1 VLFDKDGTLCRSDGF
16 LSALAQARALCC
28 AELTGEP
35 SITEPLLMAYGLRNG
50 QLDPSGSTA
59 VASRHDNL
67 ISTATVL
74 AAAGHSWG
82 QARQWAQAALDQ
94 ADAQL
99 AGSKAQRTPP
109 LAGLTPVL
117 ERWHQ
122 QGLKLAVISSDLGPS
137 LEAFLRAHGLRH
149 LFCAVHGAE
158 RSPRKPDPA
167 AALALCQELG
177 VEPQRCGLIGDA
189 ADDLAMA
196 KGAGLAWSLAF
207 TGGWSEPLTLAGSH
221 GSFANWAQCPTL

>member
-1 VLFDKDGTLCRSDGF
+1 VLFDKDGTLSRSDGF

-28 AELTGEP
+28 AELSADP
-35 SITEPLLMAYGLRNG
+35 SITTPLLRAYGLRNG
-50 QLDPSGSTA
+50 QLDPCGSTA

-82 QARQWAQAALDQ
+82 QARQWAQTALDQ

-109 LAGLTPVL
+109 LPGLRPAL
-117 ERWHQ
+117 EQWHS

-137 LEAFLRAHGLRH
+137 LEAFLQTHGLRH

-167 AALALCQELG
+167 AALALCHELG
-177 VEPQRCGLIGDA
+177 VAPQRCGLIGDA

-196 KGAGLAWSLAF
+196 AAAGLGWSLAF
-207 TGGWSEPLTLAGSH
+207 TGGWSVPLELEGSH
-221 GSFANWAQCPTL
+221 GSLATWTESPSL

>member
-1 VLFDKDGTLCRSDGF
+1 MLFDKDGTLCRSDGF

-28 AELTGEP
+28 VELCGDHSLTA
-35 SITEPLLMAYGLRNG
+35 PLLAAYGLRNG
-50 QLDPSGSTA
+50 QLDPAGSTA
-59 VASRHDNL
+59 VASRHENL

-74 AAAGHSWG
+74 AAAGCSWG
-82 QARQWAQAALDQ
+82 QARQWAQTALDQ

-99 AGSKAQRTPP
+99 ASSKAQRTTP
-109 LAGLTPVL
+109 LPGLQPVL
-117 ERWHQ
+117 ERWHR

-137 LEAFLRAHGLRH
+137 LEAFLQTHGLRH

-158 RSPRKPDPA
+158 RSPRKPNPA
-167 AALALCQELG
+167 AALALCDELG

-207 TGGWSEPLTLAGSH
+207 TGGWSVPFTLEGSH
-221 GSFANWAQCPTL
+221 GSFANWGQSPEL